1 MSTRALILS
10 GGGARG
16 AYQAGVYRYLSEIN
30 WKPDLISGTSVGAI
44 NACAIS
50 SGFDAQ
56 KLQTFWLNIAQD
68 HVFAF
73 SFWRKIWHFISRRGY
88 SAVLDTTPLRKFLSN
103 NIDIRALSESDI
115 EVVICAINIV
125 RSKLRFFTNK
135 EIGVEEIM
143 ASSAIP
149 LLFPWQEIDGEPHW
163 DGGIMANTPIL
174 PALERGS
181 REIVVVLLSPVGGM
195 SMAIPKSRKKI
206 AELILEQSLLGSYQA
221 FMAGI
226 HSETQ
231 MHAELRE
238 QGILG
243 TLQSMIRPRIVSGDT
258 KILTV
263 APRKMLG
270 VASMLNF
277 SRAQAEELLWLGYED
292 AKEQLDF

>member
-1 MSTRALILS
+1 MSARALILS

-44 NACAIS
+44 NACAIA
-50 SGFDAQ
+50 SGFDAR

-68 HVFAF
+68 NVFAF
-73 SFWRKIWHFISRRGY
+73 SLWRKIWQFISRSGY

-135 EIGVEEIM
+135 EIGVDEIM

-149 LLFPWQEIDGEPHW
+149 LLFPWQNVQGEPHW

-174 PALERGS
+174 PALQRGS
-181 REIVVVLLSPVGGM
+181 REIVVVLLSPVGGT
-195 SMAIPKSRKKI
+195 SMAIPKSRKGI
-206 AELILEQSLLGSYQA
+206 AELMLEQSLLGSYQS

-226 HSETQ
+226 YSEKR
-231 MHAELRE
+231 MHEELRG
-238 QGILG
+238 QGFLG
-243 TLQSMIRPRIVSGDT
+243 TLQSMIRPRLVSGDT

-263 APRKMLG
+263 APKRMLG

-277 SRAQAEELLWLGYED
+277 SRTQAEDLLWLGYED
-292 AKEQLDF
+292 AKAQLDF